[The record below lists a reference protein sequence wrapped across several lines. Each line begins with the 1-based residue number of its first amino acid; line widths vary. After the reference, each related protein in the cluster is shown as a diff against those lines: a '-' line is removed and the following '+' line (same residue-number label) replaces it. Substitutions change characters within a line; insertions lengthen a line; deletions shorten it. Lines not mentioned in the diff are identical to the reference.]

1 MALPL
6 RSLLWIDGVGGFV
19 VLAGATVAIGAGTG
33 WNAQSPD
40 LPLFGAISSRQ
51 AVLVRDREGY
61 TLQPLKPMQRN
72 GLPLLA
78 PAMLASGDWIEFG
91 GGAAARFTIPHP
103 WSQTARLDFSVGRRL
118 PRGVLSVIL
127 WADALVLGPQPP
139 CHVEARD
146 AEAEIL
152 VARRPNGFF
161 YRSAVPLAVG
171 GRLPGTEGEGGL
183 GESLQGGGW
192 SLRWEALP
200 GGEA

>member
-1 MALPL
+1 MPLPL
-6 RSLLWIDGVGGFV
+6 RSLLWIDGAGGFV
-19 VLAGATVAIGAGTG
+19 VLTGATVAIGAGTG
-33 WNAQSPD
+33 WTAQSPD
-40 LPLFGAISSRQ
+40 LPLFGAVSSRQ

-72 GLPLLA
+72 GLPLLE
-78 PAMLASGDWIEFG
+78 PTVLASGDWIEFG

-103 WSQTARLDFSVGRRL
+103 WSLTARLEFSAGRRL
-118 PRGVLSVIL
+118 PRGVLSAIL

-161 YRSAVPLAVG
+161 YRSALPLAVG
-171 GRLPGTEGEGGL
+171 GRPASAECEGAFGDPL
-183 GESLQGGGW
+183 HGGGW

-200 GGEA
+200 GGET